1 MAENILNNLAE
12 YSRKIGNDTSL
23 VQGPGGNTSVKVD
36 NKVWVKASG
45 KWLVNAQSEKIFCL
59 VLPDNPKKDIIEDS
73 GLKPSIETYFH
84 TMLPMNAIFHVH
96 SIGSLTWALRKC
108 GEEYLAER
116 LPKLLWVGYQKPGKE
131 LAELITTM
139 PFLDAHGAIL
149 QNHGM
154 IIWADSLKECYERL
168 KFYEEELLKLALGV
182 STKKECRSIHLQ
194 ALRKSPYLTPDHAVF
209 MNSENKAA
217 TEWQIDALGA
227 MKKAIELIPK
237 NCEISYLNEESVE
250 ALINWDEEVYRKR
263 QNE

>member
-1 MAENILNNLAE
+1 MAENTLDDLIN
-12 YSRKIGNDTSL
+12 YSHNIGKDLSL

-45 KWLVNAQSEKIFCL
+45 KWLANAQSEKIFCL
-59 VLPDNPKKDIIEDS
+59 VAPDNPKKDIIEDS
-73 GLKPSIETYFH
+73 GLKPSIETHFH

-96 SIGSLTWALRKC
+96 SIGSLTWAFRKC
-108 GEEYLAER
+108 GKEYLAEK

-139 PFLDAHGAIL
+139 PYLDADGAIL

-154 IIWADSLKECYERL
+154 IVWANSLKECYERL
-168 KFYEEELLKLALGV
+168 LSYEKNLLRLAFDV
-182 STKKECRSIHLQ
+182 STKNECRSIQLE
-194 ALRKSPYLTPDHAVF
+194 ALENSPYLTPDHAVF
-209 MNSENKAA
+209 MNSKNKAVNV
-217 TEWQIDALGA
+217 WQIEALTAIKRA
-227 MKKAIELIPK
+227 MELIPK
-237 NCEISYLNEESVE
+237 TCEIDYLNEESVE